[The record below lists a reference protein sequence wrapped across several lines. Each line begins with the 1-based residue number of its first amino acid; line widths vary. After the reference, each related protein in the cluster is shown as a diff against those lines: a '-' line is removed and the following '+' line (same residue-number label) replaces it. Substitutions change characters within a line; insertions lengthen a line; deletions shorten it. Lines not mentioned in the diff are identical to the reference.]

1 MAAQMLHT
9 AVTRCALFCAS
20 QFEILLAPC
29 LRVFCQLVLLSCC
42 HAGSIAPPLHMC
54 MSASLPV
61 SSNAL
66 LFVNVRPLERNLWW
80 PRLHL
85 GRTWTQLLA
94 PLPIIGEPPII
105 GQLLALPE

>member
-1 MAAQMLHT
+1 
-9 AVTRCALFCAS
+9 
-20 QFEILLAPC
+20 
-29 LRVFCQLVLLSCC
+29 
-42 HAGSIAPPLHMC
+42 